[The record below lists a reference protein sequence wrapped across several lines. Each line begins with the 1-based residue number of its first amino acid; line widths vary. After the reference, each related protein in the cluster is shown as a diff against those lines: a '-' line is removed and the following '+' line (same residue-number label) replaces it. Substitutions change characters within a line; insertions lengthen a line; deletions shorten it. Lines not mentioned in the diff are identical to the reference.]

1 MSQQTCANCL
11 YQETILR
18 NEVLCLVDKDWY
30 EKDNTCE
37 NYRKY
42 TAMNEEVRVAIA
54 NEVRRRIDEK
64 ESRKASQKFQI
75 RLAVLTYLLGY
86 MSAIVYRLIFP

>member
-1 MSQQTCANCL
+1 
-11 YQETILR
+11 
-18 NEVLCLVDKDWY
+18 
-30 EKDNTCE
+30 
-37 NYRKY
+37 
-42 TAMNEEVRVAIA
+42 MNEEVRVAIA

-75 RLAVLTYLLGY
+75 RLAFLTYLLGY